1 MGGAGTWHLGLH
13 HPGRWCI
20 LGPGAGFTTTHG
32 YVRNLPSKLAPEQ
45 EACLRIYD
53 AALYAENAFN
63 VPVVAY
69 AGDQDPQLQAARN
82 VEAVLEP
89 LHISMKLLVAPG
101 LGHSFPA
108 EWRKKAENAY
118 APYVAKGREQYPK
131 RVRFVTYTLRYP
143 TCGWVEILGLDRHYE
158 RTLVD
163 AEQAETGYTIQTAN
177 VQALHLTLPDNPPIP
192 CSVNIDGQA
201 LAVRPWLNR
210 AGAYHIYLERHSAR
224 WAAVL
229 PQKLLTDRV
238 RRLRKISGL
247 QGPIDDAFMAG
258 FLCVRGTGEPW
269 HDSVRAYAE
278 DTLKRFRDEWSKY
291 MRGDLPIKDDQD
303 VTEEDIANR
312 NLILFGDPSSNS
324 LIGQVLD
331 GLPVKWTKE
340 QITLGTKNYPS
351 AEHIPVLIYPS
362 PLSTN
367 LRYIVLNSGHTFQAT
382 DFRGT
387 NALLYPRLG
396 DYAILRPTASEKTSN
411 AAAIVASGLFDD
423 YWQLK

>member
-1 MGGAGTWHLGLH
+1 
-13 HPGRWCI
+13 
-20 LGPGAGFTTTHG
+20 
-32 YVRNLPSKLAPEQ
+32 
-45 EACLRIYD
+45 
-53 AALYAENAFN
+53 
-63 VPVVAY
+63 
-69 AGDQDPQLQAARN
+69 
-82 VEAVLEP
+82 
-89 LHISMKLLVAPG
+89 
-101 LGHSFPA
+101 
-108 EWRKKAENAY
+108 
-118 APYVAKGREQYPK
+118 
-131 RVRFVTYTLRYP
+131 
-143 TCGWVEILGLDRHYE
+143 
-158 RTLVD
+158 
-163 AEQAETGYTIQTAN
+163 
-177 VQALHLTLPDNPPIP
+177 
-192 CSVNIDGQA
+192 
-201 LAVRPWLNR
+201 
-210 AGAYHIYLERHSAR
+210 
-224 WAAVL
+224 
-229 PQKLLTDRV
+229 
-238 RRLRKISGL
+238 
-247 QGPIDDAFMAG
+247 
-258 FLCVRGTGEPW
+258 
-269 HDSVRAYAE
+269 
-278 DTLKRFRDEWSKY
+278 

-367 LRYIVLNSGHTFQAT
+367 LRYIVLNSGHTFQAA